1 MQLATHIG
9 VEILER
15 RVRILVTIGLIGA
28 LVGLM
33 FVSVEPEID
42 LSVDQL
48 MESPNQYDGETFRLY
63 GTIQSMDMA
72 NQTLILQGKEHNLTI
87 DYSAAALP
95 TLANENKTISV
106 RGELILQSTGTD
118 DEWIMHAYEIKTG
131 CPSKYEAEA

>member
-1 MQLATHIG
+1 MQLATHTG

-28 LVGLM
+28 LVALM
-33 FVSVEPEID
+33 FVSIEPEID
-42 LSVDQL
+42 LSVDEL
-48 MESPNQYDGETFRLY
+48 MESPDQYDGETFRLY

-95 TLANENKTISV
+95 ALANENKTISV
-106 RGELILQSTGTD
+106 RGEFSGTD

-131 CPSKYEAEA
+131 CPSKYEAET